1 MRKAA
6 ASDNMKVKRAQ
17 ARSRSPFLYLVLY
30 TLYFS
35 LVSCGFHLRGTGKVE
50 MPAALSVMQV
60 RVEGNLLENHP
71 LLVAVKNALRTQTD
85 VQIQESGDAPRLLLY
100 GELSDSRVLSVT
112 SAGNVDEYLL
122 KYEVSFRLADVDNK
136 LLSEPQTVKV
146 QRDHQFDRLN
156 VLAKE
161 REEQELRREM
171 QRDAAQQILRRLSRI
186 SIQEIKPME
195 PPMNTDQHR

>member
-186 SIQEIKPME
+186 ALIDSDANK
-195 PPMNTDQHR
+195 R

>member
-17 ARSRSPFLYLVLY
+17 ARSRSPFLYFVLC

-186 SIQEIKPME
+186 ALIDSDANK
-195 PPMNTDQHR
+195 R